1 MAEPFSVITATAGV
15 IDVCWRFGA
24 YLRDVQAGAAQIED
38 DIETLSRDIDALRVV
53 NETVRDSYKELSSH
67 LASRTDSSKHIERL
81 WRNVSSNLGNCQVVL
96 EELEAL
102 VKAVVGKEAPKD
114 ESKIMR
120 KIGGFRKQLRKQSR
134 ENDFNKLQGRL
145 TTYYNTIQLMLELII
160 WLKSLFCKSMIRL
173 IVP

>member
-15 IDVCWRFGA
+15 IDICWRFGS
-24 YLRDVQAGAAQIED
+24 YLRKVQAGAAQIED

-67 LASRTDSSKHIERL
+67 LGSGIEGSKHVERL
-81 WRNVSSNLGNCQVVL
+81 WRNVSSNLGNCQSVL
-96 EELEAL
+96 EDLEAL

-120 KIGGFRKQLRKQSR
+120 KVGDFRKQLRKQSR
-134 ENDFNKLQGRL
+134 ESDFNKLQGRL

-160 WLKSLFCKSMIRL
+160 WSTVLFLMSVTKLTVS
-173 IVP
+173 